1 MSAVM
6 TAADSSRLL
15 LDAIRNPLT
24 MGSLSLANWERLL
37 ASARRNAVLAYL
49 AESASATG
57 ILDEV
62 PERPR
67 AAMRSAQVAAA
78 RLSQLARWE
87 LERVRRALV
96 PAGIP
101 IIALKGIAYVLRGL
115 PHATTRLLS
124 DIDIMVPADRIDVA
138 EGALLDAG
146 WRGTKLDSYDQTYYR
161 RWSHE
166 IPPLQFPGRLL
177 AVDVHHTICP
187 PASRLRPDPQRFWM
201 ASEGSEIAGVGLL
214 SPADS
219 VLHAAIHLF
228 FDSDFDSRFR
238 DLVDLHVLTTTFAER
253 DSTFWTALVE
263 RAREQGIGR
272 PLYYALETL
281 RALLATPIPE
291 STLREIQAFKP
302 IGAVDR
308 WMLGTLR
315 DVLTPIDPAPWPRDH
330 RFALWLLYVRSH
342 WLRMPPL
349 PLIVH
354 LTRKAFR
361 GADSAV
367 IGA

>member
-1 MSAVM
+1 M
-6 TAADSSRLL
+6 TASNSPKLL
-15 LDAIRNPLT
+15 LDAIRNPR
-24 MGSLSLANWERLL
+24 MMRSLSLANWERLL

-49 AESASATG
+49 AESASAAG

-67 AAMRSAQVAAA
+67 AAMRSAQAAAA

-138 EGALLDAG
+138 ERALLNAG
-146 WRGTKLDSYDQTYYR
+146 WRGTKLDAYDQTYYR

-187 PASRLRPDPQRFWM
+187 PASRLHPDPQRFWT
-201 ASEGSEIAGVGLL
+201 ASEESDVAGVGLL
-214 SPADS
+214 CPADS

-238 DLVDLHVLTTTFAER
+238 DLVDLHVLTTTFASQ
-253 DSTFWTALVE
+253 DPQFWTALVE
-263 RAREQGIGR
+263 RAREQGLGR

-281 RALLATPIPE
+281 RTVLETPIPE
-291 STLREIQAFKP
+291 STRLEIRAFKP
-302 IGAVDR
+302 RIPVDG
-308 WMLGTLR
+308 WMTRTLR
-315 DVLTPIDPAPWPRDH
+315 KVLTPVDPAPWPPEH
-330 RFALWLLYVRSH
+330 RFLLWLMYVRSH

-349 PLIVH
+349 P
-354 LTRKAFR
+354 
-361 GADSAV
+361 
-367 IGA
+367 

>member
-1 MSAVM
+1 M
-6 TAADSSRLL
+6 
-15 LDAIRNPLT
+15 

-49 AESASATG
+49 AESASAAG

-101 IIALKGIAYVLRGL
+101 IIALKGIAYVVRGL

-138 EGALLDAG
+138 ERALLDAG

-187 PASRLRPDPQRFWM
+187 PASRLRPRS
-201 ASEGSEIAGVGLL
+201 A
-214 SPADS
+214 
-219 VLHAAIHLF
+219 
-228 FDSDFDSRFR
+228 
-238 DLVDLHVLTTTFAER
+238 
-253 DSTFWTALVE
+253 
-263 RAREQGIGR
+263 
-272 PLYYALETL
+272 
-281 RALLATPIPE
+281 ALLDGKR
-291 STLREIQAFKP
+291 RERNRRRGI
-302 IGAVDR
+302 V
-308 WMLGTLR
+308 
-315 DVLTPIDPAPWPRDH
+315 
-330 RFALWLLYVRSH
+330 YVRRTACS
-342 WLRMPPL
+342 
-349 PLIVH
+349 
-354 LTRKAFR
+354 TRRFTCSSIPTSIPAF
-361 GADSAV
+361 ASSS
-367 IGA
+367 IFTY

>member
-1 MSAVM
+1 MSVGAP
-6 TAADSSRLL
+6 AAASPRLL
-15 LDAIRNPLT
+15 LDAIHDPQTLRR
-24 MGSLSLANWERLL
+24 LSLTQWERLL
-37 ASARRNAVLAYL
+37 AVARRNAVLAYL
-49 AESASATG
+49 AERASISG

-62 PERPR
+62 PQRPR
-67 AAMRSAQVAAA
+67 AAMQSAQVAAA

-138 EGALLDAG
+138 ESALLDTG
-146 WRGTKLDSYDQTYYR
+146 WRGVKLDPYDQNYYR

-187 PASRLRPDPQRFWM
+187 PASRLRPDPQRFWI
-201 ASEGSEIAGVGLL
+201 ASEESEIAGVGLL
-214 SPADS
+214 CPADS

-228 FDSDFDSRFR
+228 FDSDFNSRFR
-238 DLVDLHVLTTTFAER
+238 DLVDLHMLATTFADR
-253 DSTFWTALVE
+253 DPQFWNALVE
-263 RAREQGIGR
+263 RAREQGLGR

-281 RALLATPIPE
+281 GALLATPIPE
-291 STLREIQAFKP
+291 STLADVRAFKP
-302 IGAVDR
+302 AVPLDR
-308 WMLGTLR
+308 WMTRTLR
-315 DVLTPIDPAPWPRDH
+315 EVLTPVDPAPWPPEN
-330 RFALWLLYVRSH
+330 RFVLWLLYARSH
-342 WLRMPPL
+342 WLRMPPV

-361 GADSAV
+361 RADSHA
-367 IGA
+367 ADA